1 MATLPFSALVTR
13 IAPLKLMA
21 FDVDGVLTDGRLYYS
36 SAGVEA
42 KAFSTQDGQG
52 IRLLREAGIKLA
64 IISARRSDAVEQRAR
79 DLGLHYCFQGVEAKF
94 RAFTEMLAELT
105 LTPAQAGYMGD
116 DLRDLRI
123 IRFGERADAVRQ
135 AGHAALDARV
145 IGQQAMHQTHVG
157 GGSRILL
164 GQHRRGAGHRAVA
177 ARAGAGTVIHVVH
190 HAMIAAVIHSGVLGK
205 PRCCDQGQRCRDCDR
220 NLVDAFHG
228 ASPVKN

>member
-42 KAFSTQDGQG
+42 KAFSTHDGQG

-79 DLGLHYCFQGVEAKF
+79 DLGLHYCFQGVEAKL
-94 RAFTEMLAELT
+94 RAFTDMLAELT

-116 DLRDLRI
+116 DLLDIPVLAAAGFAATVAQAPQEVI
-123 IRFGERADAVRQ
+123 ERSHYVAGRAAGGGAVREVCELILRAQ
-135 AGHAALDARV
+135 GSYDRV
-145 IGQQAMHQTHVG
+145 I
-157 GGSRILL
+157 
-164 GQHRRGAGHRAVA
+164 AGYL
-177 ARAGAGTVIHVVH
+177 T
-190 HAMIAAVIHSGVLGK
+190 
-205 PRCCDQGQRCRDCDR
+205 
-220 NLVDAFHG
+220 
-228 ASPVKN
+228 